1 MNKSF
6 RIQVNAEVERFVR
19 ELAKKERRSCGK
31 QAEILFERSVLALI
45 KATPASVPAVLR
57 PESAQTAPK
66 PAPVASVC
74 SIAGPVP
81 WPEYAPDGRA
91 FDLNPVRVEYRRT
104 IWRRLGLEGAEGP
117 LPLVWHPDEKAHYL
131 LHDADKP
138 ENFLKGKL

>member
-66 PAPVASVC
+66 PAPVA
-74 SIAGPVP
+74 
-81 WPEYAPDGRA
+81 PEYAPDGRA